1 MIEKKKKL
9 NEKRWTAHVHDDR
22 AQNNARWMDYW
33 IIDMVEKICRKWLNE
48 MIERIGNN
56 GTKNVYKG
64 MGMEMIKSC

>member
-1 MIEKKKKL
+1 MIEKKKL
-9 NEKRWTAHVHDDR
+9 NEKRWTARVHDDR